1 MTDRIVELT
10 GVEAKAYSK
19 KRFKTEKVR
28 KILTLVGAQVDKE
41 LHDQLQAQAQREDRS
56 TASLVRQ
63 ALKMY
68 LKLNDNK

>member
-1 MTDRIVELT
+1 M
-10 GVEAKAYSK
+10 S
-19 KRFKTEKVR
+19 EKVR